1 MIGRDPVTTVR
12 KNADALARERQ
23 KTGTAERLLGRDA
36 AALYAPELD
45 GARGDPLQTT
55 ELLFGAGNAVRDLC
69 PTVSARRAFISAL
82 IEKTGLSETDL
93 FPVPNRTETRV
104 LYARAGAADRAYR
117 LFSQI
122 LSDPRVGYAS
132 SNVEAAEGV
141 ESGDADL
148 LLLPYADA
156 DGNRVIS
163 TQTLS
168 ETHGLLLSALARV
181 RVGDGLIYGLYG
193 RAILPVSNA
202 RLTLHL
208 SIPSPD
214 TETLAGLYGFAA
226 SCDLDADGAVIPPD
240 GGRASLS
247 LSGKRADCLA
257 AAVYSLAFCPGC
269 ELRGLRAA
277 QPLSER

>member
-1 MIGRDPVTTVR
+1 MSGFDPVSIVSR
-12 KNADALARERQ
+12 NADALGKERQ
-23 KTGTAERLLGRDA
+23 KTETAERLLGRDA
-36 AALYAPELD
+36 AVLFAPTLD
-45 GARGDPLQTT
+45 GARGDPFLTA

-69 PTVSARRAFISAL
+69 QTESSRRAFVSAL
-82 IEKTGLSETDL
+82 IEMTGITETDL
-93 FPVPNRTETRV
+93 FPVLQGKETRV

-122 LSDPRVGYAS
+122 LPDPRVGYAS

-141 ESGDADL
+141 ETGDADL

-193 RAILPVSNA
+193 RAILSVPNA

-208 SIPSPD
+208 SIPTPD
-214 TETLAGLYGFAA
+214 AETLAGLYGFAA
-226 SCDLDADGAVIPPD
+226 ACGLASDGAAIPPD
-240 GGRASLS
+240 GGRATLA
-247 LSGKRADCLA
+247 LSGRRTDCLA
-257 AAVYSLAFCPGC
+257 AAVFSVTFCPGC